1 MTFGPDVKIVQRADQ
16 KVGGAIHLEPTKPEP
31 GAGMA
36 VVSKLPKLKE
46 GRPAPLMPKLM
57 GEDKLGGAIRD
68 DVRQVDVYTPKLDFK
83 RILRD
88 AAYLSGPP
96 RPKTYLHGVI
106 DMIPRDQ
113 IAYYQ
118 YGPVYT
124 GEEEFHRS
132 LIGAVSGRGASAD
145 HPTVQKAVYESLKHR
160 PELLATYM
168 NA

>member
-1 MTFGPDVKIVQRADQ
+1 MTFGPDVKIVQKADQ

-31 GAGMA
+31 QKKKK
-36 VVSKLPKLKE
+36 VK
-46 GRPAPLMPKLM
+46 

>member
-1 MTFGPDVKIVQRADQ
+1 MTFGPDVKVVQKADQ
-16 KVGGAIHLEPTKPEP
+16 KVGGAIYEEPTKPQKKKR
-31 GAGMA
+31 
-36 VVSKLPKLKE
+36 SKK
-46 GRPAPLMPKLM
+46 

-83 RILRD
+83 RVLRD

-106 DMIPRDQ
+106 DMIPRNQ
-113 IAYYQ
+113 IGYHQ

-124 GEEEFHRS
+124 GEEELHRS
-132 LIGAVSGRGASAD
+132 LIGAVSGRGASGD
-145 HPTVQKAVYESLKHR
+145 HPTVQKAVYESMKHR
-160 PELLATYM
+160 PALLANYM

>member
-1 MTFGPDVKIVQRADQ
+1 
-16 KVGGAIHLEPTKPEP
+16 
-31 GAGMA
+31 
-36 VVSKLPKLKE
+36 
-46 GRPAPLMPKLM
+46 MPKLI
-57 GEDKLGGAIRD
+57 GERLGGAIRD

-106 DMIPRDQ
+106 DMIPRNQ
-113 IAYYQ
+113 IGYHQ

-124 GEEEFHRS
+124 GEEELHRS
-132 LIGAVSGRGASAD
+132 LIGAVSGRGASGD

-160 PELLATYM
+160 PELLANYM

>member
-1 MTFGPDVKIVQRADQ
+1 MTFGPDVKIVQKADQ
-16 KVGGAIHLEPTKPEP
+16 KVGGAIHIEPTKPAP
-31 GAGMA
+31 RA
-36 VVSKLPKLKE
+36 VSKMPKLRE
-46 GRPAPLMPKLM
+46 GRPAPLMPK
-57 GEDKLGGAIRD
+57 GERLGGAIRD

-83 RILRD
+83 RVLRD

-106 DMIPRDQ
+106 DMIPRNQ
-113 IAYYQ
+113 IGYHQ

-124 GEEEFHRS
+124 SEEELHRS
-132 LIGAVSGRGASAD
+132 LLGAVSGRGASDD

>member
-1 MTFGPDVKIVQRADQ
+1 MTLGPDVKIVQKADQ
-16 KVGGAIHLEPTKPEP
+16 KVGIYEEPTKPEP
-31 GAGMA
+31 QKKKKVKSG
-36 VVSKLPKLKE
+36 
-46 GRPAPLMPKLM
+46 
-57 GEDKLGGAIRD
+57 DKLGGAIRD

-83 RILRD
+83 RVLRD

-106 DMIPRDQ
+106 DMIPRNQ
-113 IAYYQ
+113 IGYHQ

-124 GEEEFHRS
+124 GEEELHRS
-132 LIGAVSGRGASAD
+132 LLGAVSGRGASDD

-160 PELLATYM
+160 PKLLATYM

>member
-1 MTFGPDVKIVQRADQ
+1 M
-16 KVGGAIHLEPTKPEP
+16 GGAIYDEPTKP
-31 GAGMA
+31 MA
-36 VVSKLPKLKE
+36 VFSKKPKLKG
-46 GRPAPLMPKLM
+46 GRPGPLMPKL
-57 GEDKLGGAIRD
+57 GEKLGGAIRD
-68 DVRQVDVYTPKLDFK
+68 NVRQVDVYTPKLDFK

-88 AAYLSGPP
+88 AAYVSGPP

-106 DMIPRDQ
+106 DMIPRNQ
-113 IAYYQ
+113 IGFHQ

-124 GEEEFHRS
+124 GEEELHKS
-132 LIGAVSGRGASAD
+132 LIGAVSGRGASGD